1 MSNLTTQ
8 INAIEKAL
16 IHGDLSSLS
25 EIDRLSY
32 YNKVCDSLNLNPLTK
47 PFDYIKLNNKL
58 TLYATKSC
66 TEQLRQIHNISL
78 TISSREKIDS
88 VYVVTAKAKTRDG
101 REDESTGVVNTENL
115 KGEALSNA
123 MMKAE
128 TKAKRRVTLSICG
141 LAMLDESEKDSI
153 TQTRN
158 VFSPEDEFKRLEA
171 KHNLFD
177 PGEYIIPGGTFSGM
191 KVKDVDPEELNTQ
204 IEKTIDLH
212 TRKGRP
218 LSVEAKKFIE
228 HADEYLNKT
237 YPDSYQSQLREK

>member
-1 MSNLTTQ
+1 MSNLT
-8 INAIEKAL
+8 IAIEKAL
-16 IHGDLSSLS
+16 IQGDLSALN
-25 EIDRLSY
+25 EQERLSY
-32 YNKVCDSLNLNPLTK
+32 YDKICKSLGLNNLTK
-47 PFDYIKLNNKL
+47 PFEFIKLNNKL

-88 VYVVTAKAKTRDG
+88 VYVVTAKAKTPDG

-141 LAMLDESEKDSI
+141 LAMLDESEKESVQQ
-153 TQTRN
+153 TQTKPT
-158 VFSPEDEFKRLEA
+158 FQIEA
-171 KHNLFD
+171 LID
-177 PGEYIIPGGTFSGM
+177 PGDYEVPGGIFSGM
-191 KVKDVDPEELNTQ
+191 KLSEIDPEELNRN
-204 IEKTIDLH
+204 IEATIDLH

-218 LSVEAKKFIE
+218 LSVQAKKFIE
-228 HADEYLNKT
+228 KADEYLNKNFPA
-237 YPDSYQSQLREK
+237 YVSPVKDQSI

>member
-1 MSNLTTQ
+1 MSNLTSQ

-25 EIDRLSY
+25 EEDRLSY
-32 YNKVCDSLNLNPLTK
+32 YNKVCESLNLNPLTK
-47 PFDYIKLNNKL
+47 PFDYIKLNQKL

-141 LAMLDESEKDSI
+141 LAMLDESEKEYVQQSKS
-153 TQTRN
+153 
-158 VFSPEDEFKRLEA
+158 VDELKISTPL
-171 KHNLFD
+171 LD
-177 PGEYIIPGGTFSGM
+177 PGEYVVPGGTFSGM
-191 KVKDVDPEELNTQ
+191 KVKDINPEELNTQ

-218 LSVEAKKFIE
+218 LSVEARRFIE

-237 YPDSYQSQLREK
+237 YPDSYQSQLKEK